1 MKCYWLKGGKMMMNM
16 FKEVISIVIAGL
28 AFPGLNLNV
37 KPGLYPI
44 GNPDPTEKSPVV
56 VTSNYFVTFKRVV
69 SSLERQNITTWLLV
83 VDTEGINVW
92 CSAVGGSFTAEK
104 ILAQIEDTHLSES
117 IEHRELILP
126 QLSAAGVD
134 HLILKN
140 AEWEARFGP
149 INIDDLSEYLQNDHV
164 KSAKMSQV
172 EFNVK
177 KRLEN
182 SVSHNVFISLILIPL
197 VLGIQVLAQPLGF
210 LIQPWSQWLFRN
222 IFFLFIFIWVFGL
235 FFGFL
240 YPVIPFNSGIL
251 KGTILSFFLIPICSF
266 LFFNSSTLDF
276 VLGFVTLLLYG
287 IVISTDFNGFTP
299 LWGTDFLIKDYIILT
314 GVVAIIVLALI
325 ASPFL
330 IGV

>member
-1 MKCYWLKGGKMMMNM
+1 
-16 FKEVISIVIAGL
+16 
-28 AFPGLNLNV
+28 
-37 KPGLYPI
+37 
-44 GNPDPTEKSPVV
+44 
-56 VTSNYFVTFKRVV
+56 
-69 SSLERQNITTWLLV
+69 
-83 VDTEGINVW
+83 
-92 CSAVGGSFTAEK
+92 
-104 ILAQIEDTHLSES
+104 
-117 IEHRELILP
+117 
-126 QLSAAGVD
+126 
-134 HLILKN
+134 
-140 AEWEARFGP
+140 
-149 INIDDLSEYLQNDHV
+149 
-164 KSAKMSQV
+164 MSQV

-330 IGV
+330 IGVQKYMVIHFNIKRCIGCQFCVQVCPRGCYEFDKDTNKAILLQSNLCLKCQACELNCEGNALRIEKPIFQGFFSQLI